1 MNDMYA
7 IWGMNLDD
15 LRDEILGHTVVKV
28 DTDVQTITLDNGTEL
43 IFEDVED
50 CCSWFEAE
58 LTAGNLVDN
67 AITDVTCTDNA
78 DEDDWQEDYT
88 IHILAAN
95 KKVADL
101 NITGSEGS
109 GYYCHGINLNVVKV
123 QND

>member
-1 MNDMYA
+1 MNDMYTVTD
-7 IWGMNLDD
+7 MLPED

-28 DTDVQTITLDNGTEL
+28 DTDTQTITLDNGTEL
-43 IFEDVED
+43 IFEDAQD

-58 LTAGNLVDN
+58 LTVGNLVDN

-78 DEDDWQEDYT
+78 DEDDWQDDYT

-95 KKVADL
+95 KKVVDL

-109 GYYCHGINLNVVKV
+109 GYYYHGIKLNVKKA
-123 QND
+123 